1 MIILVETEGATN
13 TAETANTPASF
24 SRNGDIA
31 DTGPALA
38 TTKTAETNDHTCK
51 LRLHK
56 FFMTINMTYYNF
68 PIEFLLT

>member
-13 TAETANTPASF
+13 TAETANTPASNQKF
-24 SRNGDIA
+24 GSSLNGDIA

-51 LRLHK
+51 LRLH
-56 FFMTINMTYYNF
+56 NF
-68 PIEFLLT
+68 T